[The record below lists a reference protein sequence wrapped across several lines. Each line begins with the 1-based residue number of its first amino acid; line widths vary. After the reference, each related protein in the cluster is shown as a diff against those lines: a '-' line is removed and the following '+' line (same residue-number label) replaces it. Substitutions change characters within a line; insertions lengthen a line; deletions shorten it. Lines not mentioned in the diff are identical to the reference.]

1 MESRELETRAALER
15 RAPVLHQPV
24 AREADTHRLLNGVP
38 LPAVVLSV
46 DRRVVMLNTAAH
58 AMPNLFACFGMSY
71 GRIVRFLAN
80 ATEPFDRVFVRAL
93 NGIAAS
99 AVVTVESQRRQALW
113 RISMGPIARD
123 HAQHDAAV
131 VMLVDPPAELHGT
144 LAALQRLFGLTAA
157 EARVLALLLDDCRPR
172 EIADELHLSI
182 TTVRSHLKALFAKT
196 GTHRQSE
203 LVALA
208 WSAA

>member
-1 MESRELETRAALER
+1 MSSSQLQPAAP
-15 RAPVLHQPV
+15 APSIAPLAE
-24 AREADTHRLLNGVP
+24 ARRLLDGVP
-38 LPAVVLSV
+38 LPALILSADRCVLM
-46 DRRVVMLNTAAH
+46 RNTAAL
-58 AMPNLFACFGMSY
+58 AVPNLFACFGMSY
-71 GRIVRFLAN
+71 GRVTNFAGA

-99 AVVTVESQRRQALW
+99 AVVTVDSRSRQGLW
-113 RISMGPIARD
+113 RINLGPLTRD
-123 HAQHDAAV
+123 DTQSDAAV
-131 VMLVDPPAELHGT
+131 VMLIDPPAAPGGT
-144 LAALQRLFGLTAA
+144 LAALQRLFRLTSA

-172 EIADELHLSI
+172 EIAEELDLSI

-196 GTHRQSE
+196 ETRRQSE